1 MKLVVVAWDTTE
13 IKINKPSNFHHQARL
28 YSTKTKSNAMGK
40 CLEQFATAPFLALS
54 KSMFLFLKLE
64 YFHL

>member
-1 MKLVVVAWDTTE
+1 MKLVVVAWNTTQ

-28 YSTKTKSNAMGK
+28 YSTKTKSNAT
-40 CLEQFATAPFLALS
+40 ATAPFIALS

>member
-40 CLEQFATAPFLALS
+40 FLYNS
-54 KSMFLFLKLE
+54 Q
-64 YFHL
+64 

>member
-40 CLEQFATAPFLALS
+40 CLVQFTTVPFKALS
-54 KSMFLFLKLE
+54 KSMFLFLKTE